1 MSLGAEATA
10 AGALLDNAGLAP
22 SSAGALVQLTG
33 GHLTAVDGPF
43 AEAKEFIS
51 YALYQV
57 RSKEEA
63 VQWASRFMQLHLD
76 LWPGWEGRVHRAQ
89 GLRARGLRPTG
100 LTGHNG
106 PRLATSVPPVRRNV
120 PVRTT
125 IPGSPQRSRF
135 ATSVVASPQRP
146 HVVASHRAL

>member
-1 MSLGAEATA
+1 MILLKGTQPATPPPPGLMEAIMGLGAEATA
-10 AGALLDNAGLAP
+10 AGALLDNGGLAP

-33 GHLTAVDGPF
+33 GQLTAVDGPF

-76 LWPGWEGRVHRAQ
+76 LWPGWEGESLV
-89 GLRARGLRPTG
+89 LKVF
-100 LTGHNG
+100 G
-106 PRLATSVPPVRRNV
+106 PEDFAPP
-120 PVRTT
+120 
-125 IPGSPQRSRF
+125 
-135 ATSVVASPQRP
+135 A
-146 HVVASHRAL
+146 